1 VPRRV
6 AILVFDRVQVLD
18 AAGPA
23 EAFSIADR
31 IAPGSYTVETVAP
44 RRGPVTTSG
53 ALTLHAH
60 RALRGCRGPLDTL
73 LVAGGT
79 GVRAAAADPAVV
91 RWIASAARRSRR
103 VASVCTGAFLLAEA
117 GLLDGRRA
125 TTHWSACDALARAY
139 PAVRVERDPIYVRD
153 GDVLTSAG
161 ITAGMDLALAMV
173 EDDLGRDVA
182 LQTARW
188 LVLFVQRPGGQ
199 AQFSASLAAQR
210 PERAPL
216 RELQA
221 WILDHL
227 DADLSVPAL
236 AARAHMSPRH
246 FARAFAREVGIT
258 PAAYVETVRVER
270 ARQRLERGAGSLDA
284 VARECGFAGAE
295 TLRRAFHRRL
305 GVAPSHY
312 RERFAA

>member
-1 VPRRV
+1 
-6 AILVFDRVQVLD
+6 
-18 AAGPA
+18 
-23 EAFSIADR
+23 
-31 IAPGSYTVETVAP
+31 
-44 RRGPVTTSG
+44 
-53 ALTLHAH
+53 
-60 RALRGCRGPLDTL
+60 
-73 LVAGGT
+73 
-79 GVRAAAADPAVV
+79 
-91 RWIASAARRSRR
+91 
-103 VASVCTGAFLLAEA
+103 
-117 GLLDGRRA
+117 
-125 TTHWSACDALARAY
+125 
-139 PAVRVERDPIYVRD
+139 
-153 GDVLTSAG
+153 VLTSAG

-210 PERAPL
+210 AERAPL

>member
-1 VPRRV
+1 MRRV
-6 AILVFDRVQVLD
+6 VILAFKGVQSLD
-18 AAGPA
+18 VSGPA
-23 EAFSIADR
+23 EAFSIATRYFGGDYA
-31 IAPGSYTVETVAP
+31 IELVTPDGAPARSHSGLALNADAP
-44 RRGPVTTSG
+44 MAAATG
-53 ALTLHAH
+53 AI
-60 RALRGCRGPLDTL
+60 DTL
-73 LVAGGT
+73 VVAGGA
-79 GVRAAAADPAVV
+79 GAFAAAKDERVTAWVAD
-91 RWIASAARRSRR
+91 AAARSRR
-103 VASVCTGAFLLAEA
+103 VASVCTGAFVLAAA
-117 GLLDGRRA
+117 GLLDGRRV
-125 TTHWSACDALARAY
+125 TTHWSACNALARTF
-139 PAVRVERDPIYVRD
+139 PAVTVERDPIYVRD

-161 ITAGMDLALAMV
+161 ITSGMDLALAMV

-199 AQFSASLAAQR
+199 AQFSASLAAQQA
-210 PERAPL
+210 ERAPL

-236 AARAHMSPRH
+236 AARAHMSQRH

-270 ARQRLERGAGSLDA
+270 ARQRLDRGAASLEA
-284 VARECGFAGAE
+284 VARDCGFPSAE
-295 TLRRAFHRRL
+295 TMRRAFHRRL
-305 GVAPSHY
+305 GVPPSHY